1 MQTQDSFITAKT
13 GTSANLVFL
22 GLTLIIIGFFMT
34 WLPGPSAGL
43 QIIGIELGEWIK
55 FLGVGSSR
63 NWFYFPPIAA
73 GLILALLASGWPN
86 DSPRTWLARGV
97 AIGVAMLSF
106 PAVAVIQMEPR
117 SEWLGRVLAIGFVAV
132 VAAVGALIPRN
143 RPKTGWV
150 WLPIL
155 VVSLAGAILPTVQ
168 YFTIRPVV
176 EDALRQS
183 IGIGAG
189 VWINA
194 GGALLVAAIA
204 TAELMKG
211 AQTKRT
217 ATGRA
222 AVLKE

>member
-1 MQTQDSFITAKT
+1 MQTQDNFITANT
-13 GTSANLVFL
+13 RTRTNLVFL
-22 GLTLIIIGFFMT
+22 GLTLIIIGYLLA

-55 FLGVGSSR
+55 FLGVGLSR
-63 NWFYFPPIAA
+63 NWFYLPPIVA

-97 AIGVAMLSF
+97 AIGLAMLSF
-106 PAVAVIQMEPR
+106 PAVAAIQMEPR
-117 SEWLGRVLAIGFVAV
+117 SEWLARVLAIGFVAV
-132 VAAVGALIPRN
+132 VAAGGTLIARN
-143 RPKTGWV
+143 RPNNGWV

-155 VVSLAGAILPTVQ
+155 VVSLSGTILPTAQ

-183 IGIGAG
+183 IGTGAG
-189 VWINA
+189 VWLNA

-204 TAELMKG
+204 AAELIKG
-211 AQTKRT
+211 VQTKKT
-217 ATGRA
+217 ATRRA
-222 AVLKE
+222 AVHKN